1 MAKDMA
7 GRLVMDRR
15 GFIGGTLAA
24 SALAALAGCSGQTS
38 DTGSAD
44 AGSASSGGENVMSV
58 YSSEPAYIDPYNAME
73 VQGTMVV
80 YACFDTLVTW
90 DWDTGE
96 AVPLAAADL
105 PSVSDD
111 GLTYTFTLR
120 EGMTFH
126 NGDPVDAASFKR
138 GWERVASPA
147 MATPSD
153 ICYHLAPI
161 AGYDEFHAGDA
172 DEITGVV
179 AVDDRRPRRPG
190 VLPGAADRQRRLQ
203 DG

>member
-15 GFIGGTLAA
+15 RFIGGTLAA

-44 AGSASSGGENVMSV
+44 TGSASSGGENVMSV

-179 AVDDRRPRRPG
+179 AVDD
-190 VLPGAADRQRRLQ
+190 LTLQ
-203 DG
+203 VSRFSTMSMSQSESL